1 MYPLS
6 FQWHGKFP
14 LGQDWWSRSLTET
27 PVDTLQGTTNIFTV
41 LKLALNSESDGRKHW
56 KNWITLI
63 TFPPQT
69 QKQAMDFCGTQV
81 GFTPI
86 GRHPIGSPV
95 WGWTSISIWTPTGLL
110 QSASQD
116 FTTFM
121 LRLVNHCPTRLLLLT
136 LLKLQIYYKD
146 EHDTNGF
153 VIEHNTNSIMQ
164 CSTMTHTTHRIS
176 KSNTCHTSGIA
187 FLRADDTLKVADLGH
202 ERLVIFE
209 PGKSFFGLI
218 KIANMQQNMH
228 RQQQGQT
235 DPATMSPNFF

>member
-1 MYPLS
+1 MEKLNYAHHLS
-6 FQWHGKFP
+6 SSNPKTGNGLLRHSG
-14 LGQDWWSRSLTET
+14 GVYTDWSPSHWVSSMGLDKYINMDADG
-27 PVDTLQGTTNIFTV
+27 VVTV
-41 LKLALNSESDGRKHW
+41 REPGLYYIYA
-56 KNWITLI
+56 
-63 TFPPQT
+63 
-69 QKQAMDFCGTQV
+69 QV
-81 GFTPI
+81 GKSLPDSFTFANLP
-86 GRHPIGSPV
+86 
-95 WGWTSISIWTPTGLL
+95 
-110 QSASQD
+110 
-116 FTTFM
+116 
-121 LRLVNHCPTRLLLLT
+121 
-136 LLKLQIYYKD
+136 KLQIYYKD